1 MRVVEVGNG
10 RGTVMRILVV
20 GAGAIGGYFGG
31 RLLEAGCNVT
41 FLVRPRR
48 AAQLAETGLV
58 IKSRFGDV
66 ALRSP
71 PTVQAGELRPDFD
84 LILLSCKAYDLAA
97 AVDSFAS
104 TVRPDTAILP
114 LLNGM
119 RQLDLLDE
127 RFGAAR
133 VLGGQCLISAK
144 LDDRGSIVH
153 LNDSHLLTFG
163 EREGNRSPR
172 VDGIAAEM
180 GKAKFEL
187 RVSTVI
193 LLEMWEKWV
202 FLATLAGITCLMRSA
217 IGDVAAAGGA
227 HLALDLLE
235 ECRSIAA
242 SAGFA
247 PRAEFLERTRS
258 TMTAPGSLLTASM
271 LRDIEAGASIEAD
284 HILGDLVRR
293 GDRVLSADCSLL
305 RLVYMHLKVYESRRN
320 REKTAT
326 EVAGEVTRPPK
337 G

>member
-1 MRVVEVGNG
+1 
-10 RGTVMRILVV
+10 MRILVV
-20 GAGAIGGYFGG
+20 GAGAVGGYFGG

-41 FLVRPRR
+41 FLVRPKR

-71 PTVQAGELRPDFD
+71 PTVQASELRREFD

-104 TVRPDTAILP
+104 AVRPDTAILP

-119 RQLDLLDE
+119 RHLDLLDE

-144 LDDRGSIVH
+144 LDDRGSILH

-172 VDGIAAEM
+172 IDGITAEM

-187 RVSTVI
+187 RASSVI

-217 IGDVAAAGGA
+217 IGDIAAAGGA

-247 PRAEFLERTRS
+247 PRAEFLEQTRS
-258 TMTAPGSLLTASM
+258 IMTAPGSLLTASM
-271 LRDIEAGASIEAD
+271 LRDIEDGAPIEAD
-284 HILGDLVRR
+284 HVLGDLVRR
-293 GDRVLSADCSLL
+293 GNRVLSADHSLL
-305 RLVYMHLKVYESRRN
+305 RLVYMHLKAYESRRN
-320 REKTAT
+320 REKAAK
-326 EVAGEVTRPPK
+326 ERP
-337 G
+337 

>member
-1 MRVVEVGNG
+1 
-10 RGTVMRILVV
+10 MRILVV

-31 RLLEAGCNVT
+31 RLLEAGCHVT
-41 FLVRPRR
+41 FLVRPKR

-66 ALRSP
+66 ALRPP
-71 PTVQAGELRPDFD
+71 PTIQASELRPDFD

-104 TVRPDTAILP
+104 AVRPDTAILP

-119 RQLDLLDE
+119 RHLDVLDQ
-127 RFGAAR
+127 RFGAAH
-133 VLGGQCLISAK
+133 VLGGQCLIAAT
-144 LDDRGSIVH
+144 LDDTGRIFH
-153 LNDSHLLTFG
+153 LNDSHILAFG
-163 EREGNRSPR
+163 ERDGMRSQR
-172 VDGIAAEM
+172 IDAIAREM
-180 GKAKFEL
+180 SGANFDS
-187 RVSTVI
+187 RASAVV

-217 IGDVAAAGGA
+217 IGDIAAAGAA
-227 HLALDLLE
+227 HLALELLE

-271 LRDIEAGASIEAD
+271 LRDMEHRARIEAD
-284 HILGDLVRR
+284 HILGDLLRR
-293 GDRVLSADCSLL
+293 GSQVLSADHSLL
-305 RLVYMHLKVYESRRN
+305 QLAYRHLKAYEARRD
-320 REKTAT
+320 REKAAA
-326 EVAGEVTRPPK
+326 ENASS
-337 G
+337 